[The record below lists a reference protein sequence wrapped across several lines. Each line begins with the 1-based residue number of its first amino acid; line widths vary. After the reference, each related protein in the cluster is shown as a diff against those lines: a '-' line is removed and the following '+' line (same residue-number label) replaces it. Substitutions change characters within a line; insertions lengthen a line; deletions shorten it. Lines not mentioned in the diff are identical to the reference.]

1 MKKILSVL
9 LALMLMPTMVFAR
22 DVKLNEFSYHN
33 GDYESEANYAVSE
46 TLDGGY
52 VVVTNNGSGD
62 DYSLIKYDKTDKIVW
77 EKIYIINGGAFDVDV
92 DKDGNI
98 YVTGYTYGDD
108 TVEYRSG
115 AGFVIKYDKDG
126 KELEKLVIGSS
137 SNDFMLRLS
146 DLEIK
151 DDKIVAVGYYTE
163 DMPKVQAPDNKHYDS
178 FDGERSTF
186 YSAILNTDL
195 EIIYE
200 NILDYDME
208 DQLNGVAFTSDG
220 GYVAVGVS
228 NSTNI
233 EGLKIHTSNS
243 YFDVIVKYDKDYKL
257 EWVKGLNADSRL
269 NRDNSCYYPYYYI
282 FGFQDV
288 IETCDGNYTVVG
300 TIPRLTTFE
309 LPEER
314 SARDKFEAM
323 LGNGYN
329 SLEIDYEE
337 DRVVNYESSAAVI
350 VKYDKKGNI
359 IKEYYENG
367 PLNDHYT
374 DILELDNCDLL
385 VTGMYGHE
393 FSEMPSNL
401 GSKNEILGIDAD
413 ICLNGTFDPR
423 LVVFND
429 KLEETWSKTYEG
441 MYDEILLNVSPTGDN
456 EFVAVGAFN
465 SDSIGNAKF
474 DKSDDN
480 YADGL
485 VIRLKMTYEITME
498 QTKNGKFDAVN
509 QHGVSD
515 IVYHGDVATITTS
528 PEEGYKVDTI
538 KVVDSK
544 GNEVPVTKVDNNKY
558 EYKVTDDTWVTVTF
572 KNVEVVIP
580 PKTGLADFLL
590 LAVILLVIAGVVKY
604 SVDKNFIFKKM

>member
-9 LALMLMPTMVFAR
+9 LVLMLMPTLVFAR

-33 GDYESEANYAVSE
+33 GDYEAEVGYAVSE

-52 VVVTNNGSGD
+52 VIVTVNDGYD
-62 DYSLIKYDKTDKIVW
+62 FSLVKYDKTDKIVW
-77 EKIYIINGGAFDVDV
+77 EKIYTINGGAFDVDV

-98 YVTGYTYGDD
+98 YVTGFTYGND
-108 TVEYRSG
+108 TVKYWNG
-115 AGFVIKYDKDG
+115 AGFVIKFDKDG
-126 KELEKLVIGSS
+126 KELEDLVIGSTR
-137 SNDFMLRLS
+137 DEFMLRLL

-151 DDKIVAVGYYTE
+151 EDKIVAVGVYSE
-163 DMPKVQAPDNKHYDS
+163 DLPKAQAPDNKHYDS
-178 FDGERSTF
+178 FDGERNAF

-195 EIIYE
+195 EIIHE
-200 NILDYDME
+200 NVLDYDLE
-208 DQLNGVAFTSDG
+208 DELNGVTFTSDG
-220 GYVAVGVS
+220 GYVAVGAS
-228 NSTNI
+228 RSTNI
-233 EGLKIHTSNS
+233 EGLKVHTSDS

-269 NRDNSCYYPYYYI
+269 NSDNSCHLP
-282 FGFQDV
+282 FNFLRGFQDV
-288 IETCDGNYTVVG
+288 IETCDGNYTAVG
-300 TIPRLTTFE
+300 SISRLTTAE
-309 LPEER
+309 LPEEQ
-314 SARDKFEAM
+314 SAREKFEAM

-329 SLEIDYEE
+329 SLSIDYEE
-337 DRVVNYESSAAVI
+337 DREVNYESSAAVI
-350 VKYDKKGNI
+350 VKFDKKGNI
-359 IKEYYENG
+359 VKEYYENG
-367 PLNDHYT
+367 PLNDYYT
-374 DILELDNCDLL
+374 DILELGNCDLL
-385 VTGMYGHE
+385 VTGMYGHQ

-401 GSKNEILGIDAD
+401 GAKNEILGFDENL
-413 ICLNGTFDPR
+413 CLDGTFDPR

-441 MYDEILLNVSPTGDN
+441 TYDEILLNVSPAGDN

-485 VIRLKMTYEITME
+485 VIRLKMTYEITMK
-498 QTKNGKFDAVN
+498 QTENGKFDAVN

-528 PEEGYKVDTI
+528 PEVGYKVDTI

>member
-1 MKKILSVL
+1 MKKILNIL
-9 LALMLMPTMVFAR
+9 LVLMLMPTMVFAR
-22 DVKLNEFSYHN
+22 DIKLNEFSYHN

-52 VVVTNNGSGD
+52 VVVTNNGTGD
-62 DYSLIKYDKTDKIVW
+62 DYSLIKYDKIDKIVW
-77 EKIYIINGGAFDVDV
+77 EKIYTINGGAFDVDV

-186 YSAILNTDL
+186 YTAILNTDL
-195 EIIYE
+195 EIIRE

-337 DRVVNYESSAAVI
+337 DREVNYESAAAVI

-359 IKEYYENG
+359 AEEQKENIETQL
-367 PLNDHYT
+367 PL
-374 DILELDNCDLL
+374 
-385 VTGMYGHE
+385 
-393 FSEMPSNL
+393 
-401 GSKNEILGIDAD
+401 
-413 ICLNGTFDPR
+413 
-423 LVVFND
+423 
-429 KLEETWSKTYEG
+429 W
-441 MYDEILLNVSPTGDN
+441 
-456 EFVAVGAFN
+456 
-465 SDSIGNAKF
+465 
-474 DKSDDN
+474 
-480 YADGL
+480 
-485 VIRLKMTYEITME
+485 
-498 QTKNGKFDAVN
+498 
-509 QHGVSD
+509 
-515 IVYHGDVATITTS
+515 
-528 PEEGYKVDTI
+528 
-538 KVVDSK
+538 
-544 GNEVPVTKVDNNKY
+544 
-558 EYKVTDDTWVTVTF
+558 
-572 KNVEVVIP
+572 
-580 PKTGLADFLL
+580 
-590 LAVILLVIAGVVKY
+590 
-604 SVDKNFIFKKM
+604 

>member
-1 MKKILSVL
+1 MKKFLSFILV
-9 LALMLMPTMVFAR
+9 LMLIPTLVFAR
-22 DVKLNEFSYHN
+22 EIKLNEFSYHN

-77 EKIYIINGGAFDVDV
+77 EKIYTINGAAIDVDV

-98 YVTGYTYGDD
+98 YVTGITYGND
-108 TVEYRSG
+108 TVRYYEG

-126 KELEKLVIGSS
+126 KELDEIIMVSS
-137 SNDFMLRLS
+137 SRDFFLLLY

-151 DDKIVAVGYYTE
+151 DDKIVAVGLYTE
-163 DMPKVQAPDNKHYDS
+163 DMPKAQAPDNKHYDS
-178 FDGERSTF
+178 IDGERTTF
-186 YSAILNTDL
+186 YSVILNTDL
-195 EIIYE
+195 EIIHE

-208 DQLNGVAFTSDG
+208 DELTGVAFTSDG

-228 NSTNI
+228 RSTNI
-233 EGLKIHTSNS
+233 EGLKVHTSNS

-269 NRDNSCYYPYYYI
+269 NRDNSCHYPFDYLR
-282 FGFQDV
+282 GFQDV
-288 IETCDGNYTVVG
+288 IETCDGNYTAVG
-300 TIPRLTTFE
+300 SISRLTTVE
-309 LPEER
+309 LPEEQ
-314 SARDKFEAM
+314 SAIEKFEAM

-329 SLEIDYEE
+329 SLSIDYEE
-337 DRVVNYESSAAVI
+337 DREVNYESSAAVI
-350 VKYDKKGNI
+350 VKFDKKGNI
-359 IKEYYENG
+359 VKEYYENG
-367 PLNDHYT
+367 PLNDYYT

-385 VTGMYGHE
+385 VTGMYGHQ
-393 FSEMPSNL
+393 FNTMPSNL
-401 GSKNEILGIDAD
+401 GSKNEILGFEEDM
-413 ICLNGTFDPR
+413 CLDGTFDPR

-441 MYDEILLNVSPTGDN
+441 MYDEILLNVSPAGDN

-485 VIRLKMTYEITME
+485 VIRLKMTYEITMK
-498 QTKNGKFDAVN
+498 QTENGKFDAVN
-509 QHGVSD
+509 QHGVSN

-528 PEEGYKVDTI
+528 PEIGYKVDTI

-558 EYKVTDDTWVTVTF
+558 EYKITDDTWVTVTF

-580 PKTGLADFLL
+580 PKTGLADFFL
-590 LAVILLVIAGVVKY
+590 LAVILLVIAGIVKY

>member
-9 LALMLMPTMVFAR
+9 LVLMLMPTLVFAR

-33 GDYESEANYAVSE
+33 GDYEAEVGYAVSE

-52 VVVTNNGSGD
+52 VIVTVNDGYD
-62 DYSLIKYDKTDKIVW
+62 FSLVKYDKTDKIVW
-77 EKIYIINGGAFDVDV
+77 EKIYTINGGAFDVDV

-98 YVTGYTYGDD
+98 YVTGFTYGND
-108 TVEYRSG
+108 TVKYWNG
-115 AGFVIKYDKDG
+115 AGFVIKFDKDG
-126 KELEKLVIGSS
+126 KELEDLVIGSTR
-137 SNDFMLRLS
+137 DEFMLRLL

-151 DDKIVAVGYYTE
+151 EDKIVAVGVYSE
-163 DMPKVQAPDNKHYDS
+163 DLPKAQAPDNKHYDS
-178 FDGERSTF
+178 FDGERNAF

-195 EIIYE
+195 EIIHE
-200 NILDYDME
+200 NVLDYDLE
-208 DQLNGVAFTSDG
+208 DELNGVTFTSDG
-220 GYVAVGVS
+220 GYVAVGAS
-228 NSTNI
+228 RSTNI
-233 EGLKIHTSNS
+233 EGLKVHTSDS

-269 NRDNSCYYPYYYI
+269 NSDNSCHLP
-282 FGFQDV
+282 FNFLRGFQDV
-288 IETCDGNYTVVG
+288 IETCDGNYTAVG
-300 TIPRLTTFE
+300 SISRLTTAE
-309 LPEER
+309 LPEEQ
-314 SARDKFEAM
+314 SAREKFEAM

-329 SLEIDYEE
+329 SLSIDYEE
-337 DRVVNYESSAAVI
+337 DREVNYESSAAVI
-350 VKYDKKGNI
+350 VKFDKKGNI
-359 IKEYYENG
+359 VKEYYENG
-367 PLNDHYT
+367 PLNDYYT
-374 DILELDNCDLL
+374 DILELGNCDLL
-385 VTGMYGHE
+385 VTGMYGHQ

-401 GSKNEILGIDAD
+401 GAKNEILGFDENL
-413 ICLNGTFDPR
+413 CLDGTFDPR

-441 MYDEILLNVSPTGDN
+441 TYDEILLNVSPAGDN

-485 VIRLKMTYEITME
+485 VIRLKMTYEITMK
-498 QTKNGKFDAVN
+498 QTENGKFDAVN

-528 PEEGYKVDTI
+528 PEVGYKVDTI

-580 PKTGLADFLL
+580 PKTGVTTYLL
-590 LAVILLVIAGVVKY
+590 LAVVVSVIGYVSYNVINK
-604 SVDKNFIFKKM
+604 KNMFKKM